1 MTIIAAAISAA
12 ERLPLPD
19 GVLRAGIAALVE
31 RTARRLGH
39 VPDGAAASF
48 ATAMRGQPIALFP
61 RDANVQHYEVPSA
74 FFEQVLGPQLKY
86 SCCLYPVADTT
97 LAQAEEFALAETA
110 LHADLA
116 DGQEILELGC
126 GWGSLTLWMAERFPT
141 ARITAVS
148 NSAPQRVHIER
159 RAAER
164 GLVNLQVITADM
176 NNFAIARRFDRVVS
190 VEMFEHMSNWPLLLA
205 NVHGWLRRD
214 GRLFLH
220 VFSHQATPYSFD
232 HRDSADWIAQHF
244 FTGGIMPSHNLIR
257 HVAEHYRLEGEWR
270 WSGTHYQRTAQD
282 WIARMDDRGEAVD
295 AVLRATYGQDWVLWR
310 RRWRLFFLA
319 TAGLFGARD
328 GTEWGVSHYRLRPM

>member
-1 MTIIAAAISAA
+1 M
-12 ERLPLPD
+12 
-19 GVLRAGIAALVE
+19 AALVGVS
-31 RTARRLGH
+31 A
-39 VPDGAAASF
+39 F
-48 ATAMRGQPIALFP
+48 ATAMREQPIALFP

-86 SCCLYPVADTT
+86 SCCLYPAADTT

-126 GWGSLTLWMAERFPT
+126 GWGSLTLWMAERFPA

-190 VEMFEHMSNWPLLLA
+190 VEMFEHMSNWPRLLA
-205 NVHGWLRRD
+205 NVHDWLRR
-214 GRLFLH
+214 
-220 VFSHQATPYSFD
+220 
-232 HRDSADWIAQHF
+232 
-244 FTGGIMPSHNLIR
+244 GGGCFCTSSVIR
-257 HVAEHYRLEGEWR
+257 RRRIG
-270 WSGTHYQRTAQD
+270 STTTTAQD
-282 WIARMDDRGEAVD
+282 WIARLDDSAETID
-295 AVLRATYGQDWVLWR
+295 AVLRATYRQDWMLWR

-319 TAGLFGARD
+319 TAGLFGARA
-328 GTEWGVSHYRLRPM
+328 GSEWGVSHYRLRAMCACSPPSTPMSTIAMRRRGWRTSSR